1 MRLTLR
7 LPITLASTAL
17 LLALPAWWLLQ
28 HPRRSATGLE
38 RLLPAAA
45 LLQSFPALPAEAPPP
60 LWRERLGPS
69 LAGRL
74 WSTQRHLWWQFWGS
88 HGDAGAYLVLSAP
101 ATLPLPRLG
110 LRVDDLLVI
119 APDPLARQLLQE
131 QLRVRRR
138 PPRGLAQRCVQTLRQ
153 HQAVHWSAGA
163 MARMLG
169 PLAPFA
175 QELEQGCLVLSSQQ
189 RSLDWQGE
197 ADASEGTLAPAPA
210 SLAPPPLQPLPSA
223 QLLELRG
230 RRLDL
235 LLRGPL
241 TSPLLRQSL
250 AQTYGL
256 EASALQ
262 QLQSSP
268 FQLRLQPLE
277 RGPFRAGLELQIDT
291 GSDRA
296 PIERWLD
303 GLTEALR
310 DQGLVDATPL
320 PGLTSW
326 SREDGTLVGGW
337 RWLPGRQQLLL
348 FLGPVPR
355 RIPASPQLMEA
366 DWRLRLRPEAMARA
380 SLLPDALPPVLRRS
394 SQLVLVGRPSGSRAG
409 ERQSSLAGRLELR

>member
-17 LLALPAWWLLQ
+17 LLVLPAWLLLQ

-38 RLLPAAA
+38 RLLPTAA

-60 LWRERLGPS
+60 LWRERLGPV

-74 WSTQRHLWWQFWGS
+74 WPAQRHLWWQFWGS

-101 ATLPLPRLG
+101 QTLPLPRHG

-138 PPRGLAQRCVQTLRQ
+138 PPRGLAQRCIQTLRQ
-153 HQAVHWSAGA
+153 RQAVHWSAGA
-163 MARMLG
+163 IAQMLG
-169 PLAPFA
+169 PLAPLA
-175 QELEQGCLVLSSQQ
+175 QDLEQGCLVLSSQ
-189 RSLDWQGE
+189 RRTLDWQGE

-210 SLAPPPLQPLPSA
+210 PLALPQFQPLSSE

-241 TSPLLRQSL
+241 SSPLLRQSL

-256 EASALQ
+256 DASALQ

-277 RGPFRAGLELQIDT
+277 RGPFRAGLELQVDT
-291 GSDRA
+291 GSGRA
-296 PIERWLD
+296 RIERWLT
-303 GLTEALR
+303 GLAEALR

-337 RWLPGRQQLLL
+337 RWLPDRRQLLL
-348 FLGPVPR
+348 FLGPVPS
-355 RIPASPQLMEA
+355 RIPASPGLVEA
-366 DWRLRLRPEAMARA
+366 DWRLRLRPQAMARA
-380 SLLPDALPPVLRRS
+380 SLLPETLPPVVRRS
-394 SQLVLVGRPSGSRAG
+394 SQLVLEGRPAGTRAG

>member
-7 LPITLASTAL
+7 LPITLTSTAL
-17 LLALPAWWLLQ
+17 LLALPASLLLL

-45 LLQSFPALPAEAPPP
+45 LLQSFPALPAQAPPP
-60 LWRERLGPS
+60 LWGQRLGPA

-74 WSTQRHLWWQFWGS
+74 WPAQRHLWWQFWGS
-88 HGDAGAYLVLSAP
+88 HADAGAYLVLSAP
-101 ATLPLPRLG
+101 ASLPLPRHG

-138 PPRGLAQRCVQTLRQ
+138 PPRGLSQRCIQTLRQ
-153 HQAVHWSAGA
+153 RQAVHWTPAA
-163 MARMLG
+163 IAEMLG

-175 QELEQGCLVLSSQQ
+175 QELEQGCLVLSSQ
-189 RSLDWQGE
+189 RSTLDWQGE

-210 SLAPPPLQPLPSA
+210 PLAVPAFQPLPA
-223 QLLELRG
+223 TQLLELRG

-241 TSPLLRQSL
+241 SSPLLRQSL

-268 FQLRLQPLE
+268 FELRLQPLE
-277 RGPFRAGLELQIDT
+277 RGPFRAGLELQVHT
-291 GSDRA
+291 GSGPAR
-296 PIERWLD
+296 IERWFS

-310 DQGLVDATPL
+310 DQGLIDATPL

-326 SREDGTLVGGW
+326 SREDGTVVGGW
-337 RWLPGRQQLLL
+337 RWLPGRTQLLL
-348 FLGPVPR
+348 FLGPVPSR
-355 RIPASPQLMEA
+355 SPASPSLGEA
-366 DWRLRLRPEAMARA
+366 DWRLRLRPVDMARA
-380 SLLPDALPPVLRRS
+380 SLLPAMLPPVVRRS
-394 SQLVLVGRPSGSRAG
+394 SQLVLVGRPAGERAG
-409 ERQSSLAGRLELR
+409 ERQSSLAGRLDLR